1 MVEAAALLAGDI
13 LGVAKALSVV
23 ERGGPEAEELLTGLR
38 GRVGRARTVGIT
50 GAPGVGKS
58 TLVQSL
64 GTALLRRGERVA
76 VLAVDPSSP
85 FSGGALLGDRVRM
98 PDFLAAGGFVR
109 SMATRGALGGLAV
122 AASDALDVLD
132 AAGFEW
138 VLLETVGVG
147 QDEVDVAGE
156 VETVV
161 VVTVA
166 GLGDDV
172 QAAKA
177 GVMEIADVFAVNKA
191 DRPGVEAQVAAIEGM
206 LALAPPAAWRPPVV
220 RTTATTGEGVED
232 LLAAVLEHQ
241 RFLDG
246 GQRRQEAR
254 RRRARRRVER
264 LLSALIQERMRTGHG
279 AALAAAL
286 AEVGEGAVDPYTA
299 ARRLLDGFC
308 KERP

>member
-264 LLSALIQERMRTGHG
+264 LLSALIQERMRTGHRV
-279 AALAAAL
+279 ALAAAL

>member
-264 LLSALIQERMRTGHG
+264 LLSALIQERMRTGHRV
-279 AALAAAL
+279 AVAAAL

-308 KERP
+308 KEHP